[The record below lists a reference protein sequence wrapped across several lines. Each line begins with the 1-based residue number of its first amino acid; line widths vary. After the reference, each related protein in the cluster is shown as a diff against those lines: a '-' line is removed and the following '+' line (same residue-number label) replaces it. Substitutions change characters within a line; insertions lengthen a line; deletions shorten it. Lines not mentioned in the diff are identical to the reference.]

1 MRKQP
6 EETGGTSPKSSN
18 QEAKLGFEPRKLGFI
33 VHTLGHKDTE
43 PLVWVP
49 SELFIRSTAYVGF
62 SCFRIAALDGLCQLS
77 PGDSFKSRFPCFP
90 LLEACP

>member
-49 SELFIRSTAYVGF
+49 SELFIRST
-62 SCFRIAALDGLCQLS
+62 
-77 PGDSFKSRFPCFP
+77 
-90 LLEACP
+90 